1 MDKQVSFT
9 EMSESTPE
17 DYEIVME
24 HARDFVSKLPDRILA
39 HLELLR
45 ASVNLGD
52 FDDLIE

>member
-9 EMSESTPE
+9 EMSKSTPE

-39 HLELLR
+39 HLELLKGCLLYTSD
-45 ASVNLGD
+45 AA
-52 FDDLIE
+52 DDP

>member
-9 EMSESTPE
+9 EMSKSTPE

-39 HLELLR
+39 HLEL
-45 ASVNLGD
+45 
-52 FDDLIE
+52 